1 MWARLVAPKNLYF
14 RNAKLFWNVWVW
26 PRVFPGISREW
37 IPLRGGGES
46 LDIKQLRQLPG
57 ALTIRWTFGI
67 LLGEHGLSLKS
78 ASEIEKRLVA
88 PIWFP

>member
-1 MWARLVAPKNLYF
+1 MAPEKPLLSRREIVLECLGLAPGLPWYF
-14 RNAKLFWNVWVW
+14 T
-26 PRVFPGISREW
+26 RVDSSPGR
-37 IPLRGGGES
+37 GES

-67 LLGEHGLSLKS
+67 LLGEHGLSQKS